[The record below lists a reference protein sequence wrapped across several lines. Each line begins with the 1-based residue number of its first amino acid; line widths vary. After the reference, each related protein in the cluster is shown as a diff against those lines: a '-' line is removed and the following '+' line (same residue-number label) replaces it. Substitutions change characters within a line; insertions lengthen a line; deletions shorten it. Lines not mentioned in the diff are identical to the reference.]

1 VTLTPTRKLAV
12 TAVLFAF
19 AVALVG
25 VASAVHRAWPLF
37 VTWIPL
43 LTVPY
48 ALTRPEPG
56 ELPPAQVTATVEPA
70 PDVADQGRK
79 PSLEPTGEDD
89 AGAGPDKGRSHPQ
102 AGPERPEQ
110 D

>member
-12 TAVLFAF
+12 TAVLFAL

-37 VTWIPL
+37 ITWIPL

-56 ELPPAQVTATVEPA
+56 EVPPAQVTATVE
-70 PDVADQGRK
+70 
-79 PSLEPTGEDD
+79 S
-89 AGAGPDKGRSHPQ
+89 GAGPDKERSKSQP
-102 AGPERPEQ
+102 GLERPEQ